1 MPTGKYTD
9 KLFKLLESTRVR
21 RDEKTSHYS
30 MGTPVCSFYI
40 SGSKRDRLN
49 RLISRSIQEG
59 TVLHILEAHRS
70 QGPIIFDIEIVP
82 LIFFFTFEPNG
93 KFGSNNPLSLG

>member
-9 KLFKLLESTRVR
+9 KLFKLLENNRVR
-21 RDEKTSHYS
+21 RDEKKTHYS
-30 MGTPVCSFYI
+30 MGSPVGSFYL

-59 TVLHILEAHRS
+59 AVLHILEDHRS
-70 QGPIIFDIEIVP
+70 QGPIIFDIDIKY
-82 LIFFFTFEPNG
+82 N
-93 KFGSNNPLSLG
+93 SNNIN